1 MSCNIA
7 NSNFFEEI
15 SMLRMKHITLGVA
28 AALAAQAGIASAAQG
43 PSSSANA
50 YLQAVA
56 PGVSFTSILTT
67 GDSVGGYRMSGI
79 PDGLGAYDNG
89 NGTFTV
95 LMNHELT
102 STSGVAHGP
111 LSTGAFVS
119 DWVVDKSTL
128 QVVSGGDLIRNVYGW
143 NAGTQSSDTSATSGW
158 SFNRFCSADLPQ
170 ISAFYNPS
178 SGLGTQSRLFLNG
191 EEGGAT
197 GYAIATVATG
207 PNMGNAYILGKMNP
221 STNGSGASAVGAWE
235 NLLANPHAQDKTIVI
250 GNNDGGTG
258 VLNNALVVYVGTKT
272 DTGSEIDRAG
282 LTNGVTKFINVSGH
296 ADGTPAN
303 DELNNTTSRTTG
315 IVNGTHFTLSDTAST
330 TFSRPEDGAWSADGT
345 KFYFVTTDQLDTTDT
360 AGGTQ
365 NGGTRLW
372 SLTFD
377 DITNPDA
384 GGRIDVVF
392 DSTTVANGLGN
403 ARPNMFDNISV
414 NKDGTITLLEDVGNA
429 GHNGK
434 VWQFNPESHTMTMLG
449 KFDPALFGDVSST
462 GVFTA
467 GLHTKDEETSGVIDI
482 TSVLGN
488 HDGNTYSLLVAQDHA
503 SASSLGLVDPTAMVE
518 GGQLMLMVSPV
529 PEPETYAMFMAG
541 LGLMGLSVRRR
552 KYQQT

>member
-1 MSCNIA
+1 
-7 NSNFFEEI
+7 
-15 SMLRMKHITLGVA
+15 MLRMTQITLAVA
-28 AALAAQAGIASAAQG
+28 AALTAEAGLASAAQG
-43 PSSSANA
+43 PSSSADA

-56 PGVSFTSILTT
+56 PGVSFKSILTT
-67 GDSVGGYRMSGI
+67 GDSVGGYRMAGI
-79 PDGLGAYDNG
+79 PDGLGAYDND

-95 LMNHELT
+95 LMNHELGNT
-102 STSGVAHGP
+102 AGVAHGP
-111 LSTGAFVS
+111 LSKGAFVS
-119 DWVVDKSTL
+119 DWVIDKSTL
-128 QVVSGGDLIRNVYGW
+128 QVVSGGDLIQNVYGW
-143 NAGTQSSDTSATSGW
+143 NTSTQSSDASATTGW
-158 SFNRFCSADLPQ
+158 SFNRFCSADMAQ
-170 ISAFYNPS
+170 VSAFYNPA

-197 GYAIATVATG
+197 GYAVATVATG
-207 PNMGNAYILGKMNP
+207 ANTGNAYILGKMNP
-221 STNGSGASAVGAWE
+221 STNGSGGSAVGAWE
-235 NLLANPHAQDKTIVI
+235 NLLANPYTQDKTIVI

-258 VLNNALVVYVGTKT
+258 VLNNALAVYVGTKT
-272 DTGSEIDRAG
+272 NTGSEIDRAG
-282 LTNGVTKFINVSGH
+282 LTNGVTKFVNVAGH
-296 ADGTPAN
+296 ADGTTAN

-315 IVNGTHFTLSDTAST
+315 IANGTHFTLSDTAST

-365 NGGTRLW
+365 HGGTRLW

-377 DITNPDA
+377 DITHPEA

-392 DSTTVANGLGN
+392 DSTTIANGLGN

-429 GHNGK
+429 NHNGK
-434 VWQFNPESHTMTMLG
+434 VWQFDPESNTMTMLG

-467 GLHTKDEETSGVIDI
+467 GSHTKDEETSGVIDI
-482 TSVLGN
+482 TSILGK
-488 HDGNTYSLLVAQDHA
+488 HDDHTYHLLVAQDHA

-518 GGQLMLMVSPV
+518 GGQLMLMATPV

-541 LGLMGLSVRRR
+541 LGLMGFLARRR
-552 KYQQT
+552 KNGHA